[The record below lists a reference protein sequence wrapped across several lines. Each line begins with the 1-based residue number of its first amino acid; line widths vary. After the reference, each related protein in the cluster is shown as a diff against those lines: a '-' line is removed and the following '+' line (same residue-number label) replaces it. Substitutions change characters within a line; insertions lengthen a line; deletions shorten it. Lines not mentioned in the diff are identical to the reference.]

1 MSPTREDIDAD
12 GIIKMQKLQMKTCR
26 DNVFDWEV
34 CQREERE
41 KNGKVWSHRTKL
53 ERERRK
59 EGQTSRF

>member
-1 MSPTREDIDAD
+1 MSLTREDIDAE
-12 GIIKMQKLQMKTCR
+12 GMIKMQKLQMKTCR

-41 KNGKVWSHRTKL
+41 KTGKVWSHRTKL